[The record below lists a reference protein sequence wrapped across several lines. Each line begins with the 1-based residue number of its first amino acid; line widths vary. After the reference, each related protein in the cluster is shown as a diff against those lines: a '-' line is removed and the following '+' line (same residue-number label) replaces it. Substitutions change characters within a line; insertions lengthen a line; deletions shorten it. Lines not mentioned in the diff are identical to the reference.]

1 MAYQQRVENCI
12 PKWFKCQFCGHLG
25 LSLISIRMSW
35 NFQDISLKHELI
47 DIRWK
52 IFIIIPMN
60 TENDIPIGVYMYM
73 IFGVIGC
80 EIFIHSI
87 ILFSMILELRRID

>member
-1 MAYQQRVENCI
+1 MIHNLLN
-12 PKWFKCQFCGHLG
+12 FF
-25 LSLISIRMSW
+25 IRMSW

-60 TENDIPIGVYMYM
+60 TKNDIPIVVYMYM
-73 IFGVIGC
+73 IFDVIGC
-80 EIFIHSI
+80 EILIHSI
-87 ILFSMILELRRID
+87 ILFSMMLELRRID

>member
-1 MAYQQRVENCI
+1 M
-12 PKWFKCQFCGHLG
+12 K
-25 LSLISIRMSW
+25 
-35 NFQDISLKHELI
+35 FQDISLKHELI

-60 TENDIPIGVYMYM
+60 TKNDIPIGVYMYM
-73 IFGVIGC
+73 IFDVIGC
-80 EIFIHSI
+80 EILIHSI